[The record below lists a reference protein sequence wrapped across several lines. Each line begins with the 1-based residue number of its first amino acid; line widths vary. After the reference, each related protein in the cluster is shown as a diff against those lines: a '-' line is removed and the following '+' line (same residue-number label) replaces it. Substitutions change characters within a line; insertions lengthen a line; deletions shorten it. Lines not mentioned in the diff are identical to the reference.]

1 MEKWGTS
8 ISLRRVLEELLATA
22 NKTNIKICERVIFSK
37 GKVSV
42 KNHNKQN
49 KRVEQEN
56 VIERMQEKSFE
67 RKILKIKTE
76 KNTKKYNK
84 NFTIV
89 NMEHKASSFS
99 VLLDESIRGN
109 DNENSSLNKIIT

>member
-1 MEKWGTS
+1 M
-8 ISLRRVLEELLATA
+8 SL
-22 NKTNIKICERVIFSK
+22 
-37 GKVSV
+37 

-49 KRVEQEN
+49 KRLEQEN

-67 RKILKIKTE
+67 SKILKIKTE

-89 NMEHKASSFS
+89 NMEQASSFS

>member
-1 MEKWGTS
+1 M
-8 ISLRRVLEELLATA
+8 
-22 NKTNIKICERVIFSK
+22 
-37 GKVSV
+37 
-42 KNHNKQN
+42 
-49 KRVEQEN
+49 
-56 VIERMQEKSFE
+56 
-67 RKILKIKTE
+67 E

-109 DNENSSLNKIIT
+109 DNENSSLNKIITQLCIEKESINKNHTHTHHCKTVISCKTHKKKQQKTKPMCKCQL